1 MPLVMVVAI
10 HGNASDHGA
19 ISNCG
24 SGQSATTHFISWAKK
39 KSKWKQ
45 FDHIVFWLSSFQLIR
60 LTNKQKRLKNTY
72 ILSLHRPRFTKL
84 KSSSLNLIKKKYI
97 SVCEREKK
105 HLENNEIKKRVGSKS
120 VKHIDMKSKSHKKKK
135 NKGGKNL
142 L

>member
-1 MPLVMVVAI
+1 MAMQVTM
-10 HGNASDHGA
+10 
-19 ISNCG
+19 SNKQLWVG
-24 SGQSATTHFISWAKK
+24 SIRYNPFYFMSPKKDKMKTIWSYCFLTFFISTNK
-39 KSKWKQ
+39 
-45 FDHIVFWLSSFQLIR
+45 I
-60 LTNKQKRLKNTY
+60 TNKQNRLKNTY
-72 ILSLHRPRFTKL
+72 ILSLQRPRFTKL

-105 HLENNEIKKRVGSKS
+105 HLENNEIKKRVWSKS